1 MGPYEFEGTL
11 VEPGE
16 TKSFGANGFLK
27 REFALQ
33 EDGDSK
39 YPNIVPFVLKK
50 DRCSI
55 LDNVKKGA
63 KVRVSFYVSGRAWE
77 DPKTG
82 NTRYFGSNDVVRLSV
97 VGADGENSV
106 VPEPATPSAED
117 FPENPDD
124 SDMPF

>member
-1 MGPYEFEGTL
+1 MGPYEFDGTL

-16 TKSFGANGFLK
+16 TKSLGVNGFTK
-27 REFALQ
+27 REFAIQ
-33 EDGDSK
+33 EDGDGK

-50 DRCSI
+50 ERCSL

-63 KVRVSFYVSGRAWE
+63 KIHVSFYVSGRAWE

-97 VGADGENSV
+97 IGADGENTV
-106 VPEPATPSAED
+106 VPEPATPSKED
-117 FPENPDD
+117 FPEDLDD

>member
-1 MGPYEFEGTL
+1 M
-11 VEPGE
+11 
-16 TKSFGANGFLK
+16 
-27 REFALQ
+27 
-33 EDGDSK
+33 
-39 YPNIVPFVLKK
+39 PFVLKK

-63 KVRVSFYVSGRAWE
+63 KIRVSFYVSGRAWE

-106 VPEPATPSAED
+106 VPEPATPSMED